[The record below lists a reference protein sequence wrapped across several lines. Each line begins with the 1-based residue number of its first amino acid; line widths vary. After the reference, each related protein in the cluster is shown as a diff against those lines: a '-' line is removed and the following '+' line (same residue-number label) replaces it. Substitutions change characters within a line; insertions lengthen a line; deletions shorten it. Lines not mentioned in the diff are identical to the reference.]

1 MILERHLLSYSPTIS
16 YAVVELIESVAVGVT
31 VHGPYNPLTFV
42 VIVTVWVVLAAR
54 LDVGS
59 IVTIIKLV
67 ASNEVALGTSGL
79 IVIAEL
85 SIDGMCI
92 GMENVKVIVL
102 LTGTLVAASDGSE
115 VDISNGGSL
124 DAYLYAQRWENTRER
139 AIQNQGQED

>member
-16 YAVVELIESVAVGVT
+16 YAVVKLIESVAVGVT
-31 VHGPYNPLTFV
+31 VQGPYNPLTFV

-102 LTGTLVAASDGSE
+102 LTGT
-115 VDISNGGSL
+115 
-124 DAYLYAQRWENTRER
+124 
-139 AIQNQGQED
+139 